1 MQKLKITL
9 VLKTINNSEIQLTK
23 ENLKICFDNIYIKAV
38 IDDIINDSIK
48 YEVFISI
55 EVLPQ
60 LKPGTDVK
68 LWFIIND
75 IPYNGKVVIGKTNF
89 TTLRVIDNFIDLN
102 NSTINA
108 DNPYIFSDNLQPNN
122 QIKGSLNIPKNTL
135 YVKR

>member
-9 VLKTINNSEIQLTK
+9 VLKTINNSETQLTK

>member
-9 VLKTINNSEIQLTK
+9 VLKTINNSKIQLTK

-55 EVLPQ
+55 EVLTQ

-75 IPYNGKVVIGKTNF
+75 IPYNGKVVIGKTAF
-89 TTLRVIDNFIDLN
+89 TTLKVIDNFIDLN
-102 NSTINA
+102 NSTINV

-122 QIKGSLNIPKNTL
+122 QIKGLLNISKNTL